1 MERKIGEVFDYEGK
15 RLIVEESKSGCDDCF
30 FDGQRNCEC
39 KKEISGYCGISNR
52 SDRKG
57 VIFVEVKNEQPQEQI
72 EQPQELN
79 ICQSLKLCPEGM
91 DLWSPLLGKVKLFSK
106 NECFVTVIAEDES
119 TWDINADGTMAY
131 GDRISIEPMLYP
143 SREQRDWTKFRYKL
157 PLNRMPRTWYDFLE
171 MIGVK
176 DKEEDWEHN
185 ESRLAIRSL
194 LKPTTDDFLKI
205 TDRHMAMIKLHVLRD
220 FYRQGWKPEPNAQD
234 TNEWIISNIMDEHD
248 VLVPFRE
255 ERDRLP
261 TVSRFLTFQDEA
273 TATEFCKNF
282 DGLIRIAGDLI

>member
-1 MERKIGEVFDYEGK
+1 MERKIGETFKYEGK
-15 RLIVEESKSGCDDCF
+15 KLQVKEMTICCNGCF
-30 FDGQRNCEC
+30 FDGQCNEC
-39 KKEISGYCGISNR
+39 PKEKVGDCSEYGR
-52 SDRKG
+52 SDHKN
-57 VIFVEVKNEQPQEQI
+57 VIFVEVKN

-119 TWDINADGTMAY
+119 TWDINADGTMEF

-143 SREQRDWTKFRYKL
+143 SREQRDWTKFQYKL
-157 PLNRMPRTWYDFLE
+157 PLNKMPKTWFDYLE
-171 MIGVK
+171 MKGVK
-176 DKEEDWEHN
+176 GEEEDWSDSE
-185 ESRLAIRSL
+185 LCTAVGDL
-194 LKPTTDDFLKI
+194 LTTDEDYNRS
-205 TDRHMAMIKLHVLRD
+205 TDRHVAMLKLHALRD
-220 FYRQGWKPEPNAQD
+220 FYRQGWKPAPYRQD
-234 TNEWIISNIMDEHD
+234 TDEWIISNVMNEHG
-248 VLVPFRE
+248 VFLPCAE
-255 ERDRLP
+255 PRDREP